1 MRHQYGISALVSQTS
16 FRGKPV
22 VASQNVGCFLKVES
36 TPHIKIPPTRSA
48 INFDDIFSCIRKVKK
63 KHTCI
68 TMDLAYGDNNNTIL
82 NFESYFEVRGGL
94 GRCCVALHHGIVLGP
109 LTLVL
114 DVSDQFRFLG
124 NCPPTPP
131 LTQHFAST
139 ETQMLTL
146 R

>member
-1 MRHQYGISALVSQTS
+1 
-16 FRGKPV
+16 
-22 VASQNVGCFLKVES
+22 
-36 TPHIKIPPTRSA
+36 
-48 INFDDIFSCIRKVKK
+48 
-63 KHTCI
+63 
-68 TMDLAYGDNNNTIL
+68 MDLAYGDNNNTIL

-94 GRCCVALHHGIVLGP
+94 GRCCAALHHGIVLGP

-139 ETQMLTL
+139 ETHMLTL